1 MHEVFVTEI
10 QIQQNSQTEQRA
22 RIHTVI
28 QTKFI
33 LTSTNT
39 SNALRRS
46 SLVWEA
52 DMQMRALAKSRGV
65 AGNATVTTATCKS
78 IFDLSN
84 QRHTRTEMKKNMQLM
99 KIRNFECP
107 YKIWWIQNINM
118 AMQTLKKIT
127 RNSHSALD
135 TPEKMQGFLLDCK
148 ALWASLVNHYHQE
161 PQNPFSA
168 ALTWKSCYFRVF
180 SQVFEPLKWNNIRA
194 KQDCYVSSNPGN

>member
-1 MHEVFVTEI
+1 MHEVFVADI
-10 QIQQNSQTEQRA
+10 QIQHNSQTKQRA

-52 DMQMRALAKSRGV
+52 DMQIRALAKSRGV

-78 IFDLSN
+78 ILILATSDIHKNRNEDKYATNENQKFWMPLQDLMN
-84 QRHTRTEMKKNMQLM
+84 TKYQHGNAD
-99 KIRNFECP
+99 I
-107 YKIWWIQNINM
+107 
-118 AMQTLKKIT
+118 KKIT

-180 SQVFEPLKWNNIRA
+180 LQVFEPLKWNNIRA
-194 KQDCYVSSNPGN
+194 KQDWYVSSNLSN